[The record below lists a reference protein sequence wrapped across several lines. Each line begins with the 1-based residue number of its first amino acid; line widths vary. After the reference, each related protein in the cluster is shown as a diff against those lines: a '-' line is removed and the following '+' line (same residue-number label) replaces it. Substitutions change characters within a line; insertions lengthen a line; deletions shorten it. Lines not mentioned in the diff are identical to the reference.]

1 MSTQPTHRP
10 TPRGTAREHLLDVAS
25 ELFYQEGIR
34 AVGIDTIIAKS
45 SVAKMTFYKHFK
57 SKDDLVLEYIRRR
70 DKNWREWFEAAVERY
85 ARTPQERPLAI
96 FDALEERFSTPDYR
110 GCAFI
115 NTMVEMANRNHIASQ
130 AAAEHKQS
138 VQQFVTQ
145 ILQDAGYENAV
156 LLGQQFILLIDG
168 AIVTA
173 LREGTAASAYA
184 ARQIAVQLLKP

>member
-1 MSTQPTHRP
+1 MGTQRNT
-10 TPRGTAREHLLDVAS
+10 TPRGTARDHLLDIAS
-25 ELFYQEGIR
+25 ELFYREGIR

-45 SVAKMTFYKHFK
+45 GVAKMTFYNHFK

-70 DKNWREWFEAAVERY
+70 DQNWREWFEDAVERY

-145 ILQDAGYENAV
+145 VLQDAGYDNAV

-173 LREGTAASAYA
+173 LREGTADSAA
-184 ARQIAVQLLKP
+184 AAKQIAIQLLK